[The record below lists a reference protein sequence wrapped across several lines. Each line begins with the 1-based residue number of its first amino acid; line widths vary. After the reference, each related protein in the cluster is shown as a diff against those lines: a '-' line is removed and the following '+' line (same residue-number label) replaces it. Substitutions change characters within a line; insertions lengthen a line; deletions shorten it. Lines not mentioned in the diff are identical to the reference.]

1 MMEHLPSIGEIPESP
16 MIVAEDERDIVVAVR
31 ISKSTLYRHL
41 KFLENLVDAG
51 TRGEEEPQ

>member
-31 ISKSTLYRHL
+31 ISKSTLYRHW